1 MEKLCLKIGALA
13 VLASLVACGSDD
25 GDVKTD
31 LEDASNVRIA
41 EVDAI
46 NDQVTLRN
54 FGDEPA
60 DISDYFFC
68 RERNYI
74 SFAESTNNGS
84 DFTLDPDEEI
94 TFDLTIN
101 DEASD
106 VAIYNVSGAF
116 SSPEALVD
124 FMQFGASFSGS
135 AGREDVAT
143 VKGI

>member
-25 GDVKTD
+25 GDVQTD
-31 LEDASNVRIA
+31 LEDASNVRIV

-54 FGDEPA
+54 FGDEA
-60 DISDYFFC
+60 TDISAYFFC
-68 RERNYI
+68 RERSYI

-94 TFDLTIN
+94 TFDLTID

-116 SSPEALVD
+116 TSTDA
-124 FMQFGASFSGS
+124 
-135 AGREDVAT
+135 
-143 VKGI
+143 